1 MSDSQSAAGG
11 AAAPELADNGDAVDP
26 IHVEMD
32 KRVDL
37 VLALAF
43 VVFGAGTFYLALDF
57 RVGGFPDPVTAR
69 GLPYVTGAY
78 LVVSGLALAARRLI
92 AWSDIPGKY
101 AVSEGPVDQ
110 RGHASSTLRPYAIM
124 ALILAWLVTVR
135 SVGYLVVM
143 PLMMFAMLWL
153 MDMRSAAKLIA
164 FPLLFTLL
172 SWIAFSQVLGIT
184 LPLGFLAPLA
194 RSWGLLM

>member
-1 MSDSQSAAGG
+1 VSDSQSAAGG
-11 AAAPELADNGDAVDP
+11 AATPEPTDNGDVVDP
-26 IHVEMD
+26 IYVEMD

-37 VLALAF
+37 ALALAF
-43 VVFGAGTFYLALDF
+43 AVFGAGAFYYALDF

-78 LVVSGLALAARRLI
+78 LVVAGIVLAARRLI
-92 AWSDIPGKY
+92 TWSDIPGNY
-101 AVSEGPVDQ
+101 AVSEGAVDQ

-143 PLMMFAMLWL
+143 PLMIFAMLWL
-153 MDMRSAAKLIA
+153 MNLRSAGKLIV
-164 FPLLFTLL
+164 FPVLFTLL
-172 SWIAFSQVLGIT
+172 SWIAFSQILGIT